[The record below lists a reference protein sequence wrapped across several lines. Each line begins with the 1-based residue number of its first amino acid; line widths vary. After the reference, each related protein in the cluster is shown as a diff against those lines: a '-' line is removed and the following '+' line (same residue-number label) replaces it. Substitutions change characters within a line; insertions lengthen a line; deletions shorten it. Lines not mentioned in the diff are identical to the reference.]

1 MLMQITVRLFAS
13 LRDAAGV
20 SHCILELPEGASL
33 QQAVDALV
41 SHYPALD
48 GYQES
53 WHFAVNQTHAEPEST
68 LRPGDTLAI
77 FPYVAG
83 G

>member
-1 MLMQITVRLFAS
+1 MQITVRLFAS
-13 LRDAAGV
+13 VRETVGMPTLT
-20 SHCILELPEGASL
+20 LELPEGATL
-33 QQAVDALV
+33 AQAIDHLV
-41 SHYPALD
+41 AHYPAL
-48 GYQES
+48 ES
-53 WHFAVNQTHAEPEST
+53 HRAAWHFAVNQVHAEADAP